1 MWILELSYLWAMMRS
16 KKGKRHSVVTFKSY
30 GQHQGTLFLPSFEEL
45 IPEGHIVRLVSRIID
60 GLELDTLLNAYAGG
74 GASNYHPKMLLKVLV
89 YGYIDRLYSS
99 RRLEKATLENV
110 NFMWLTGM
118 QRPDHNTINRFRKG
132 QLKDTVKDVFA
143 RILLLLVEEGMVRL
157 EDYHIDGTKIES
169 AANRYTFVWA
179 KSISGHKGRLLAK
192 INALIAQ
199 IDEENEKEE
208 RAAQEERDGGEEP
221 SGHRESISS
230 SVQLSQSIS
239 ELNTQMKERLVG
251 NKGLQCKLKDLG
263 GKYCDKLREY
273 ESHEAILNGRNSYA
287 KTDQDAT
294 FMRMKDDHMQNGQ
307 LKPGYNLQIGTEDQ
321 FIVNYTIHQ
330 SANDMPVLKEHLA
343 DTAAQLTLIGKSMP
357 KRASADAGYGS
368 EENYDYLEQL
378 GMENYVKYP
387 GFYQEQDKKVK
398 NDPFRV
404 ENLYYNPQ
412 DDYFVCPM
420 GQHLTYRYTAKTTSK
435 NGYSSSVRVYQAQ
448 RCEGCPM
455 RGQCHKAKT
464 DRIIH
469 INPKVQRHK
478 QIARQNLWSIR
489 GIYLRKKRCIEPEPV
504 FGQIKWNRGFKR
516 FLLRGLPKV
525 NCEFGI
531 VAIAHNLKKMWVRLQ
546 QAQTMPISPVLPPA
560 NTQKLEKTAKID
572 FFSPFDNSS
581 IHCAPHSLKL
591 QIYKI
596 AA

>member
-1 MWILELSYLWAMMRS
+1 MST

-30 GQHQGTLFLPSFEEL
+30 EQHQGTLFLPSFEDL

-60 GLELDTLLNAYAGG
+60 GLELDTLLRAYEGG

-99 RRLEKATLENV
+99 RRLEKATRENV

-118 QRPDHNTINRFRKG
+118 QTPDHNTINRFRKG

-179 KSISGHKGRLLAK
+179 KSVSGHKARLLAK

-208 RAAQEERDGGEEP
+208 RAAQEENNEDNEP
-221 SGHRESISS
+221 ESGRESISNTA
-230 SVQLSQSIS
+230 QLSQTIL
-239 ELNTQMKERLVG
+239 ELNTQMKDRLPG
-251 NKGLQCKLKDLG
+251 NKVLKRKLKDLE
-263 GKYCDKLREY
+263 GKYWDKLQEY
-273 ESHEAILNGRNSYA
+273 EYHEEVLNGRGSYA
-287 KTDQDAT
+287 KTDHDAT
-294 FMRMKDDHMQNGQ
+294 FMRMKDDHMKNGQ

-330 SANDMPVLKEHLA
+330 SANDMPVLKGHLQ
-343 DTAAQLTLIGKSMP
+343 DTAAQLALIGKSMP

-368 EENYDYLEQL
+368 EENYDYLQEL
-378 GMENYVKYP
+378 GMENYVKHP
-387 GFYQEQDKKVK
+387 GFYQEQDKKVQ

-420 GQHLTYRYTAKTTSK
+420 GQHLTYRYTSKTTSK
-435 NGYSSSVRVYQAQ
+435 NGYSSSVRVYRAQ
-448 RCEGCPM
+448 RCQGCPM

-464 DRIIH
+464 DRIIQ
-469 INPKVQRHK
+469 INPNLQRHK

-531 VAIAHNLKKMWVRLQ
+531 IAIAHNLKKMWVRLQ
-546 QAQTMPISPVLPPA
+546 QARIVPMPPVLPPA
-560 NTQKLEKTAKID
+560 NAQKVKKSAQID
-572 FFSPFDNSS
+572 FFNPFAPVSRHS
-581 IHCAPHSLKL
+581 APHIENL
-591 QIYKI
+591 QHLKI